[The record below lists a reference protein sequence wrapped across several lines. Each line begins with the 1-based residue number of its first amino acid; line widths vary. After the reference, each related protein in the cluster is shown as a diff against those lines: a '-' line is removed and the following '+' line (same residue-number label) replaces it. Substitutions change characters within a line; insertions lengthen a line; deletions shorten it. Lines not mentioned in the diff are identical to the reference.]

1 MRPVIQS
8 RQLDAADPNGIA
20 LDQQLGAAGD
30 LTLNGAFV
38 TAGVAIL
45 DQQRHVELESAGNI
59 SATNF
64 TVTGTNQEGQ
74 VLSETI
80 AGPNA
85 GTVETT
91 LDFLTVTQIAA
102 DSAFASDVE
111 IGTNGVG
118 GSQWIPI
125 DVGVTPTTIGLG
137 VVVTGTVDVTVQH
150 TFDDPFVDPSTILT
164 WFDHPTLV
172 NVVANADGNLAFPP
186 RAVRLLTNSGTGTA
200 GFTLVQAGIAA

>member
-64 TVTGTNQEGQ
+64 TVTGTDEQGRII
-74 VLSETI
+74 SETI

-85 GTVETT
+85 G
-91 LDFLTVTQIAA
+91 LAA
-102 DSAFASDVE
+102 TSPALPSRSAASVCWRYA
-111 IGTNGVG
+111 TA
-118 GSQWIPI
+118 S
-125 DVGVTPTTIGLG
+125 L
-137 VVVTGTVDVTVQH
+137 
-150 TFDDPFVDPSTILT
+150 FRCST
-164 WFDHPTLV
+164 WV
-172 NVVANADGNLAFPP
+172 SMSA
-186 RAVRLLTNSGTGTA
+186 GTGR
-200 GFTLVQAGIAA
+200 